1 VTDDDRL
8 LAAAVCLQI
17 YGGMEPDTSRYL
29 AERVVQAVDRAQ
41 TRGHSESG
49 PTPSEV
55 ERASRELECLGVVAT
70 DVEVHHAL
78 FAALCPDP
86 AQEPAP

>member
-1 VTDDDRL
+1 MSDDRQT
-8 LAAAVCLQI
+8 AAAVCLQF
-17 YGGMEPDTSRYL
+17 YGGMDPDTSRYL

-55 ERASRELECLGVVAT
+55 ERASRELVRQGVKASPAQ
-70 DVEVHHAL
+70 VHGAL

-86 AQEPAP
+86 AQA